1 MADPLEHPPEFGQ
14 AEDQS
19 VINEYLLTAIIK
31 LVSIVHGSI
40 GDAGAFAHYDSQ
52 AESVSTTNVNTGNDH
67 DADSVDSDEEEDEST
82 HAELS
87 ATACRRRG
95 RRPRTSLTSTQGELA
110 NEGSAKRHKST
121 GEKMTEAILVLA
133 DADKTLAGTSAARQA
148 GDRVCKLSRSDVA
161 IKEFKEHC

>member
-67 DADSVDSDEEEDEST
+67 DADSVDSDEEEDMRNSP
-82 HAELS
+82 L
-87 ATACRRRG
+87 G
-95 RRPRTSLTSTQGELA
+95 
-110 NEGSAKRHKST
+110 
-121 GEKMTEAILVLA
+121 
-133 DADKTLAGTSAARQA
+133 LAGVEVADHERRLLRRKESSPMKA
-148 GDRVCKLSRSDVA
+148 LRSGTRA
-161 IKEFKEHC
+161 LERK